1 MLAHHRQIGRE
12 ASLATGAMMQAPP
25 AAARCHADELIR
37 RAAALIFDVDGTLA
51 ETEELHRQAFNLAF
65 ARQGLDWH
73 WDRAVYKD
81 LLRVTG
87 GKERMRAYHAS
98 LRTAAPL
105 VDEDVAELHRIK
117 TAHFAELVNTGC
129 CPLRPGVAG
138 LLAAARARGQRLAI
152 ATTTSHGNIDAL
164 LSQALGTRWA
174 AEFDAV
180 VAGDDVR
187 HKKPAP
193 DVYLEVL
200 ARLKLDAPD
209 CVAVEDSSNGLIA
222 ASRAGVPVL
231 ITRSMFFGEDDFT
244 AARVVLDDL
253 SELGAATQ
261 KPKNNPMH
269 SRSRRRDRSAQW
281 TR

>member
-1 MLAHHRQIGRE
+1 
-12 ASLATGAMMQAPP
+12 LATGAMMQAPP

-269 SRSRRRDRSAQW
+269 SRSRRRDRCAQW
-281 TR
+281 MR